1 MNFKAVL
8 FILML
13 WLPSTAPDIVQ
24 VRQAYIEAAESEQV
38 LKKLYDDLSSVAN
51 NDQSTLVAYKGAVT
65 AMMAR
70 YADGFKD
77 KKNYFKEGRD
87 LLEQAVQ
94 KDPENVEIRCVRL
107 SVQENVPKITG
118 YHKEIE
124 EDRKYI
130 LDHYEGMD
138 DDSAKKFVKGFVQQS
153 ESFSEDQKQLF

>member
-1 MNFKAVL
+1 M
-8 FILML
+8 
-13 WLPSTAPDIVQ
+13 
-24 VRQAYIEAAESEQV
+24 
-38 LKKLYDDLSSVAN
+38 
-51 NDQSTLVAYKGAVT
+51 
-65 AMMAR
+65 
-70 YADGFKD
+70 
-77 KKNYFKEGRD
+77 
-87 LLEQAVQ
+87 EQAVQ